1 MSFRQVPSQRQRGFK
16 LRQHRDRTFFE
27 AMEGCAEHERLTVR
41 SKYTYSPPVVAVR
54 FGHLYKDGTD
64 RRGIEGLVW
73 QSIVTQLP
81 GQLIAMDPQRLGTP
95 TAAYDLHFQ
104 EQFLQQ
110 KHELSDRGFLTVEYL
125 GKREQLPAST
135 KGSQISPRYAEVVV
149 KQLDPRWA
157 RKGVTTALL
166 KAAGYSTDVVV
177 KTEFAGDLP
186 AHLSCWSPD
195 LGRSDVTVAKVAAP
209 ASDPSLRKLPKSIQ
223 FQGISVSISVSRSLQ
238 NRHEQRKA
246 RQADSSGKPARSKAR
261 RVERQASKQ
270 SGQQQHVAP
279 SQLAQPEPASSQ
291 PALEQHGAVLDE
303 EPLLGADFPLPGH
316 GSLKAPTVI
325 GLADVKAWRS
335 RVLSPDAE
343 GRGASLPVA
352 SSSHTEV
359 LDAASPL
366 AGKRRGPESMSDA
379 ESAGVEEIANADS
392 LAMVPLTP
400 CDTLGHSLR
409 RSSRD
414 HKKPRPY
421 YAGAQAEPPDKPSIS
436 RGLQRGFLK

>member
-1 MSFRQVPSQRQRGFK
+1 MSIPPKKKKKKKKKVGRKHVFQTSSVSASARLQASSAQRPHL
-16 LRQHRDRTFFE
+16 LRSDGGLCGAR
-27 AMEGCAEHERLTVR
+27 AA
-41 SKYTYSPPVVAVR
+41 YSPLEVR

-81 GQLIAMDPQRLGTP
+81 SQLIAMDPQRLGTP

-166 KAAGYSTDVVV
+166 KAAGYSTDVAV

-209 ASDPSLRKLPKSIQ
+209 ASTELMSCR
-223 FQGISVSISVSRSLQ
+223 GV
-238 NRHEQRKA
+238 
-246 RQADSSGKPARSKAR
+246 
-261 RVERQASKQ
+261 
-270 SGQQQHVAP
+270 
-279 SQLAQPEPASSQ
+279 
-291 PALEQHGAVLDE
+291 
-303 EPLLGADFPLPGH
+303 PLIYRANMF
-316 GSLKAPTVI
+316 
-325 GLADVKAWRS
+325 VKAKLRQPSNRPS
-335 RVLSPDAE
+335 RKEA
-343 GRGASLPVA
+343 R
-352 SSSHTEV
+352 
-359 LDAASPL
+359 
-366 AGKRRGPESMSDA
+366 
-379 ESAGVEEIANADS
+379 
-392 LAMVPLTP
+392 
-400 CDTLGHSLR
+400 
-409 RSSRD
+409 
-414 HKKPRPY
+414 
-421 YAGAQAEPPDKPSIS
+421 
-436 RGLQRGFLK
+436 